1 MKVKFVLTMDDVVV
15 NDQAIDQ
22 IIMDWESE
30 IDQEEILEVSHKW
43 ITTQNFLT
51 EKMIGLTKVGPPL
64 RVAQDYVLAQL
75 LEHRRRNLA
84 SVGSLFLPIHVLGAY
99 LDLGGRHQLLYRCQ
113 GRRGRAQYPIHTLHP
128 VQSPPDAAHKVD
140 RLGDGQVH
148 LPVSS

>member
-51 EKMIGLTKVGPPL
+51 DKMVGLTRVGESSLTIEPL
-64 RVAQDYVLAQL
+64 
-75 LEHRRRNLA
+75 EE
-84 SVGSLFLPIHVLGAY
+84 G
-99 LDLGGRHQLLYRCQ
+99 
-113 GRRGRAQYPIHTLHP
+113 
-128 VQSPPDAAHKVD
+128 
-140 RLGDGQVH
+140 
-148 LPVSS
+148 